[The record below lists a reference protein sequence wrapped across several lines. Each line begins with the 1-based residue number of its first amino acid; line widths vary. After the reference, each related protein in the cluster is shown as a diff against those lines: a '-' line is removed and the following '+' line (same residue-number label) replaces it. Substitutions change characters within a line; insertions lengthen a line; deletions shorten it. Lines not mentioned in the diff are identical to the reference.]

1 VFGAI
6 IRATR
11 KIPPGDPNHGKT
23 IFPADGD
30 AARDARFLRQTA
42 AKCQS
47 KRGSAGKKDHGRP
60 QTSAFIAAHDRQMVI

>member
-6 IRATR
+6 IRVTR
-11 KIPPGDPNHGKT
+11 KIPPGDPNHGKND
-23 IFPADGD
+23 FPGDGY

-47 KRGSAGKKDHGRP
+47 KGASAGKKDHGRP
-60 QTSAFIAAHDRQMVI
+60 QASAFAAADDRKLII